1 MARNIGPE
9 LMADLER
16 ARPNMDPATY
26 ATRKLELEELIRKS
40 KAIELS
46 PLDRVGQVLLAGVG
60 VLAIVYIG
68 PNNFLVALFIALAA
82 WWFAARWGRPLW

>member
-26 ATRKLELEELIRKS
+26 ATRKLELEELIRKG

-60 VLAIVYIG
+60 VLGRGGGGRGDVRRADG
-68 PNNFLVALFIALAA
+68 PAQRRRPCRV
-82 WWFAARWGRPLW
+82 GR

>member
-26 ATRKLELEELIRKS
+26 ATRKLELEELIRKG

-46 PLDRVGQVLLAGVG
+46 PLDRVGQVLLALVG
-60 VLAIVYIG
+60 VLALVFMSGNILIAV
-68 PNNFLVALFIALAA
+68 LVAGLA
-82 WWFAARWGRPLW
+82 WWFAVRWGRPLW